1 MSSELTLTGVRSGY
15 GGVEVLHGVDLEV
28 PARGI
33 TALLGRNGGGKSTLL
48 STAAGLVS
56 ARSGTISWDGQDVAA
71 WSAQQRAAAGMVLVP
86 ERRGVFGPL
95 TVGEHLQVFARTD
108 EEQGRLDV
116 VLQQLPALATRTG
129 QLAGSLSG
137 GEQQMLALARAL
149 VQRPRLLLLDELSFG
164 LAPRIAGE
172 LFDLVQQLAQ
182 TATVLL
188 VEQYV
193 HDALRLADVVY
204 VLERGEI
211 VFAGEPGELTPEAP
225 NYGLAVG

>member
-1 MSSELTLTGVRSGY
+1 MSAELELTGLRSGY
-15 GGVEVLHGVDLEV
+15 GGVEVLHGVDLTI

-48 STAAGLVS
+48 STISGLVP
-56 ARSGTISWDGQDVAA
+56 ARAGQVRWDALDITS
-71 WSAQQRAAAGMVLVP
+71 WSAQQRAAAGLVLVP
-86 ERRGVFGPL
+86 ERRGVFPPL
-95 TVGEHLQVFARTD
+95 TVREHLQVFARDAD
-108 EEQGRLDV
+108 EQARLPE
-116 VLQQLPALATRTG
+116 VLDMLPALADRLS

-137 GEQQMLALARAL
+137 GEQQMLALSRAL
-149 VQRPRLLLLDELSFG
+149 LQRPRLLLLDELSFG
-164 LAPRIAGE
+164 LAPRVAGQ
-172 LFDLVQQLAQ
+172 LFDLVQQLAE

-211 VFAGEPGELTPEAP
+211 VFAGEPGELQPDAP
-225 NYGLAVG
+225 HYGLTTS